1 MNRRAFLFASLAA
14 FGVDKVATSG
24 AAQAA
29 SGLQVIYVGG
39 WDCPPCRHWR
49 TAYEAK
55 WLASPEFK
63 RVTWTEVEAPRLKEA
78 YRERYWPGELRAVLE
93 QLPKKSGTP
102 RFLIVKDG
110 RVVSNQ
116 FGGSKWLNTM
126 ADLRKLLG
134 E

>member
-1 MNRRAFLFASLAA
+1 MNRRAFLFTSVAA
-14 FGVDKVATSG
+14 ATANGG
-24 AAQAA
+24 ARAT

-39 WDCPPCRHWR
+39 QDCPPCRRWR
-49 TAYEAK
+49 EAYEAK
-55 WLASPEFK
+55 WLVSPEFK
-63 RVTWTEVEAPRLKEA
+63 RVAWIELESARLREA
-78 YRERYWPGELRAVLE
+78 YQERYWPGELGAVLE

-126 ADLRKLLG
+126 ADLRTLLG

>member
-55 WLASPEFK
+55 WLASHEFK

>member
-1 MNRRAFLFASLAA
+1 MNRRAFLFAGLAVSA
-14 FGVDKVATSG
+14 GTAH
-24 AAQAA
+24 AAN
-29 SGLQVIYVGG
+29 SLQVVYVGG
-39 WDCPPCRHWR
+39 QDCPPCRRWR
-49 TAYEAK
+49 AAYEAQ

-63 RVTWTEVEAPRLKEA
+63 QVAWIELESPRLREA
-78 YRERYWPGELRAVLE
+78 YQERYWPGELRAVLE